1 MRDQLAN
8 KILSV
13 DPDSPA
19 AEAGIRPGDELI
31 SINGNEINDEIDI
44 SFYAADT
51 TDELEVV
58 IRRRGRL
65 INVSIP
71 LDEQQWLGIELQSF
85 KIKTCKNHC
94 PFCFVSQLPRGLR
107 RTLYIKDEDYRMSFL
122 YGSYI
127 TLTNLTPQEKTRIV
141 QQRLSP
147 LYVSVHTTD
156 NALRQRLLGNP
167 YAVDI
172 LSEIEFFANHRIVM
186 HTQIVLCPG
195 LNDGQNL
202 RQTIT
207 DLAWFFPYVESIAV
221 VPVGLT
227 AHGKKRVNPVTRAD
241 AQNALDLIG
250 RLQGEFLNRHGQVI
264 VYAAD
269 ELYLRAEADI
279 PPLSHYGELPQIEN
293 GVGLIASFLDGAQ
306 GFEGLRRR
314 PKRTVVTFTAM
325 SFYPFLRD
333 FAANLYKK
341 TTCNIRVVPV
351 ENRFF
356 GPSVTVTG
364 LLTGGDVINALDGK
378 VNKSDMLLI
387 PDIVLRN
394 GGDVF
399 LDDVTVAGIGEALK
413 VRVQVIEST
422 FDGLI
427 TALEELR

>member
-1 MRDQLAN
+1 MTDTVAN

-13 DPDSPA
+13 YPDSPA
-19 AEAGIRPGDELI
+19 AEAGIRPGDELL
-31 SINGNEINDEIDI
+31 SINGNAINDEIDLT
-44 SFYAADT
+44 FYAADT

-65 INVSIP
+65 IHVSIP

-122 YGSYI
+122 YGGYI
-127 TLTNLTPQEKTRIV
+127 TLTNLTPEEKTRIV

-156 NALRQRLLGNP
+156 NALSQHLLGNP
-167 YAVDI
+167 DSVDI
-172 LSEIEFFANHRIVM
+172 LGEIGFFASNRITL

-202 RQTIT
+202 RRTIS
-207 DLAWFFPYVESIAV
+207 DLAGFFPYVESIAV

-269 ELYLRAEADI
+269 ELYLRAEVDI
-279 PPLSHYGELPQIEN
+279 PPLSHYGELPQVEN

-306 GFEGLRRR
+306 GFEGLRRT
-314 PKRTVVTFTAM
+314 PKRTAATFTAM

-333 FAANLYKK
+333 FARTLHEK
-341 TTCNIRVVPV
+341 TTYNLRVVPV
-351 ENRFF
+351 ENKFF
-356 GPSVTVTG
+356 GTSVTVTG
-364 LLTGGDVINALDGK
+364 LLTGGDVINALGNQIK
-378 VNKSDMLLI
+378 KGEVLLI
-387 PDIVLRN
+387 PDIVLRAA
-394 GGDVF
+394 GDVF
-399 LDDVTVAGIGEALK
+399 LDDVTVAGIGDALR
-413 VRVQVIEST
+413 VRAEVIEST